1 MSDEHR
7 QVAPVHRMIVALDV
21 ADYTQRTN
29 PERVAVR
36 EALYRVLD
44 ESLRAAGVERESRRV
59 EDRGDGLLLLLPADV
74 PKLRFLDR
82 FLHFVAHL
90 LGEHNVGRADR
101 LRLRAAIHAGEVV
114 EAEWGVLGDALDE
127 TFGLLASPQL
137 RTAQALGW
145 TDLAVGVTGAFYR
158 EVVQAGAHGADPPGY
173 RRVVIDFDGHS
184 RPAWIFFPGPDPP
197 PPKPPANGG
206 FDADDLY
213 HRSIF
218 LVDIADSSSRR
229 DDVKR
234 LHRAALRELVLGAID
249 DAGVAPGQYDPP
261 TDTGDGLRVLFQPE
275 VGKNRLA
282 GPMIAALCARL
293 ARFNATAATAARM
306 RLRFVL
312 SSGELRR
319 DEYDYFGNALNE
331 ACWLLDSQV
340 LRDCLEDSRADAVL
354 MVSNSMY
361 ENVIRHGYGDIDPA
375 GYRPHTVPLKTGE
388 VLTWVSWDAAVRPGT
403 PRPR

>member
-1 MSDEHR
+1 MTDEHR
-7 QVAPVHRMIVALDV
+7 QVAPIHRMIVAVDV
-21 ADYTQRTN
+21 EGYTQRTN
-29 PERVAVR
+29 PQRVAIR

-44 ESLRAAGVERESRRV
+44 ESLREAGVERESRHV
-59 EDRGDGLLLLLPADV
+59 EDRGDGLLLLLPADT

-82 FLHFVAHL
+82 FLHFVSHL
-90 LGEHNVGRADR
+90 LGEHNVGREDR

-114 EAEWGVLGDALDE
+114 QAEWGVLGEALDE
-127 TFGLLASPQL
+127 TFRLLASPQL
-137 RTAQALGW
+137 RAAQSLAR
-145 TDLAVGVTGAFYR
+145 TDLAVGVTDSFYR
-158 EVVQAGAHGADPPGY
+158 EVVQAGSPGAGY
-173 RRVVIDFDGHS
+173 RRVVIDFDGHTS
-184 RPAWIFFPGPDPP
+184 PAWIYFPGPDPP
-197 PPKPPANGG
+197 PPKPPTNGFG
-206 FDADDLY
+206 ADDLY

-234 LHRAALRELVLGAID
+234 LHRAALREMVLGAID
-249 DAGVAPGQYDPP
+249 DAGVAPGQFDPP

-282 GPMIAALCARL
+282 GPMITALCTRL
-293 ARFNATAATAARM
+293 ARFNATAATGARM

-340 LRDCLEDSRADAVL
+340 LRDCLDDSHTDAVL
-354 MVSNSMY
+354 MVSNGMY

-375 GYRPHTVPLKTGE
+375 TYQPRTVPLKTGE
-388 VLTWVSWDAAVRPGT
+388 VLTWVSWDAAARPGT